1 MVLVVL
7 VLVLVVVGG
16 SPHGT
21 VTKLHAVSPPRAGGG
36 AHVQRT
42 HVVPA

>member
-1 MVLVVL
+1 MLVLVV
-7 VLVLVVVGG
+7 VVVVGG

-36 AHVQRT
+36 AHVHRT